1 MEIIAN
7 AVQLV
12 NANQNV
18 YFTDTVACG
27 GCSVMHRE
35 NSGLVT
41 IRGATTQCRARYRLT
56 FTGNA
61 AIPTGGTAGPITFA
75 IAVDGEAIP
84 YSTMITTVAA
94 VEEYNNIN
102 TTIFID
108 VPKGC
113 CYTVSVKNIGTE
125 NVNIQNANLI
135 IERVA

>member
-27 GCSVMHRE
+27 GCSIIHRN
-35 NSGLVT
+35 NSGLVS
-41 IRGATTQCRARYRLT
+41 IRGATTQCRARYRIT
-56 FTGNA
+56 FTGNVA
-61 AIPTGGTAGPITFA
+61 VPTGGTAGAITFA

-84 YSTMITTVAA
+84 QSTMIETVAA
-94 VEEYNNIN
+94 VEEYSNLG
-102 TTIFID
+102 TTIFVD

-113 CYTVSVKNIGTE
+113 CYTISVKNIGE
-125 NVNIQNANLI
+125 ESANIQNANLL

>member
-27 GCSVMHRE
+27 GCSIIHRN
-35 NSGLVT
+35 NSGLVS
-41 IRGATTQCRARYRLT
+41 IRGATTQCRARYCIT
-56 FTGNA
+56 FTGNVA
-61 AIPTGGTAGPITFA
+61 VPTGGTAGAITFA

-84 YSTMITTVAA
+84 QSTMIETVAA
-94 VEEYNNIN
+94 VEEYSNLG
-102 TTIFID
+102 TTIFVD

-113 CYTVSVKNIGTE
+113 CYTISVKNIGE
-125 NVNIQNANLI
+125 ESANIQNANLL

>member
-27 GCSVMHRE
+27 GCSIIHRD

-41 IRGATTQCRARYRLT
+41 IRGATTQCRARYRVT
-56 FTGNA
+56 FTGNVA
-61 AIPTGGTAGPITFA
+61 VPTGGTAGAITFA

-84 YSTMITTVAA
+84 YSTMIETVAA
-94 VEEYNNIN
+94 VEEYSNLG
-102 TTIFID
+102 TTIFVD

-113 CYTVSVKNIGTE
+113 CYTISVKNIGAE
-125 NVNIQNANLI
+125 SANIQNANLF

>member
-27 GCSVMHRE
+27 GCSIIHRD
-35 NSGLVT
+35 NSGLVS
-41 IRGATTQCRARYRLT
+41 IRGATTQCRARYRIT
-56 FTGNA
+56 FTGNVA
-61 AIPTGGTAGPITFA
+61 VPTGGTAGAITFA

-84 YSTMITTVAA
+84 YSTMIETVAA
-94 VEEYNNIN
+94 VEEYSNLG
-102 TTIFID
+102 TTIFVD

-113 CYTVSVKNIGTE
+113 CYTISVKNIGAE
-125 NVNIQNANLI
+125 SANIQNANLL

>member
-27 GCSVMHRE
+27 GCSIIHRN
-35 NSGLVT
+35 NSGLVS
-41 IRGATTQCRARYRLT
+41 IRGATTQCRARYRIT
-56 FTGNA
+56 FTGNVA
-61 AIPTGGTAGPITFA
+61 VPTGGTAGAITFA

-84 YSTMITTVAA
+84 YSTMIETVAA
-94 VEEYNNIN
+94 VEEYSNLG
-102 TTIFID
+102 TTIFVD

-113 CYTVSVKNIGTE
+113 CYTISVKNIGTE
-125 NVNIQNANLI
+125 SANIQNANLL

>member
-18 YFTDTVACG
+18 YFTDTVICG
-27 GCSVMHRE
+27 GCSITHRD

-41 IRGATTQCRARYRLT
+41 IRGATSQCRARYRVT
-56 FTGNA
+56 FTGNV

-84 YSTMITTVAA
+84 ASTMIETVAA
-94 VEEYNNIN
+94 VEEYSNIN
-102 TTIFID
+102 TTIMVD
-108 VPKGC
+108 VPRGC
-113 CYTVSVKNIGTE
+113 CYTISVKNIGTE
-125 NVNIQNANLI
+125 EANVQNANLI
-135 IERVA
+135 VERVA